1 MANGFGTS
9 PFILPQMFD
18 KPGDALQQGLHNQE
32 RRTDRQYEMNW
43 RLQRQ
48 QEADEW
54 KRLALIRGFTNID
67 DHHSGEGAMDDLG
80 DKKMADLIT
89 EFTLGGYSP
98 TEIQAKLP
106 QRVRQTISALDAG
119 KAELAQSDKSINEIS
134 KLYPGFIDTQSMREA
149 HRKEILGRRLN
160 PNGDFVNP
168 SDVKPSKFDF
178 SNPETL
184 ADFIPQDSDKV
195 ISQEISDPKL
205 YQTEHRAKGNR
216 DSYIK
221 FTEKLS
227 PFAKSNITPDSYN
240 ADMFLK
246 NNVNPKILFD
256 SLPEDL
262 FGQKIETLSPEAYK
276 KGFSQ
281 KANIAFL
288 AMAKRGMPQ
297 WSKMTAEEKDKSIR
311 HLALGYVQKL
321 DKSGYSFDNA
331 NPPAARTTNNINM
344 GYGGVGE
351 AKGNLIDKINL
362 SYYGNPQNGSID
374 EAEVKIIPAD
384 LQAVLKA
391 SGIDISS
398 ANYFKIEIENGKAV
412 AITPEGGKR
421 IDRVAIAN
429 AQKKFN
435 TEGQKQTQ
443 PDFETV
449 TPSVKQPDGGQSKP
463 TKVDLK
469 SLDPNGFKKEGK
481 YWKYKD
487 GRLFDDNGN
496 LIKQ

>member
-1 MANGFGTS
+1 MPIDVSGFMPDNSQNPALYKMADT
-9 PFILPQMFD
+9 L
-18 KPGDALQQGLHNQE
+18 E
-32 RRTDRQYEMNW
+32 RHGQNKREMDW

-54 KRLALIRGFTNID
+54 KRLALIRRFTNID
-67 DHHSGEGAMDDLG
+67 DHHSGEGAMDALG

-98 TEIQAKLP
+98 NEIQAKLP
-106 QRVRQTISALDAG
+106 QRVHQTISALDAA
-119 KAELAQSDKSINEIS
+119 KNEYAQSDKSINEIS
-134 KLYPGFIDTQSMREA
+134 KLYPGFLDTQSMREA

-195 ISQEISDPKL
+195 IIDELADPKL
-205 YQTEHRAKGNR
+205 YETGSVMQGNR
-216 DSYIK
+216 DANTTYKSRQ
-221 FTEKLS
+221 S
-227 PFAKSNITPDSYN
+227 PFVTSTIKDGDFTTEG
-240 ADMFLK
+240 MLK
-246 NNVNPKILFD
+246 NNLGKPGVNFKTIT
-256 SLPEDL
+256 EDL
-262 FGQKIETLSPEAYK
+262 VGEKREILSPEAYK
-276 KGFSQ
+276 TGFSQ
-281 KANIAFL
+281 KANIAFIG
-288 AMAKRGMPQ
+288 MAKRSVPH
-297 WSKMTAEEKDKSIR
+297 WNDLDNDTKDKYIR
-311 HLALGYVQKL
+311 GIAFNYVKSL
-321 DKSGYSFDNA
+321 DKSGYETTGAS
-331 NPPAARTTNNINM
+331 PPAARTTNNINM